1 MLKLPGIAPSLLL
14 NQGVKEILKHTA
26 LAAVMSAI
34 TLPAA
39 IYGWSSQ
46 LLDSNWIR
54 CLDKA
59 KKAGPVL
66 ADVLQDR
73 VQGQRP
79 VILVGTSLGAVTI
92 LHALVELSGR
102 LKAEEMQDL
111 VYSATLI
118 SLPIC
123 PSEAT
128 WTKARSVVAG
138 PLVNAWSR
146 NDWVLALLARASI
159 HADMSANAPSG
170 LAAVNIPGVTDI
182 DLSDVLKGH
191 MQLADADV
199 VAKVLHRTEVD
210 ERRTAPPPAD
220 LPPADAPIT
229 MEGPSDEEIR
239 EAKEAQRLEEK
250 RLETPTTA

>member
-1 MLKLPGIAPSLLL
+1 M
-14 NQGVKEILKHTA
+14 LKHTA
-26 LAAVMSAI
+26 LAAFMSAV
-34 TLPAA
+34 TLPAT
-39 IYGWSSQ
+39 IYTFSTK
-46 LLDSNWIR
+46 LLDSEWIR

-66 ADVLQDR
+66 ADVLQER

-92 LHALVELSGR
+92 LHALVSLSER
-102 LKAEEMQDL
+102 LQPNEMKDL

-123 PSEAT
+123 PNQGT
-128 WTKARSVVAG
+128 WEKARSVVAG

-170 LAAVNIPGVTDI
+170 LAAVNLPGVTDI
-182 DLSDVLKGH
+182 DLSDLLKGH
-191 MQLADADV
+191 MQLTNADV
-199 VAKVLHRTEVD
+199 VAQVLHRTEVD
-210 ERRTAPPPAD
+210 ERRTAPPPPN
-220 LPPADAPIT
+220 LPPKGEPIR
-229 MEGPSDEEIR
+229 MEGPTEEEIQ
-239 EAKEAQRLEEK
+239 EAIKAQKEEEQELERQRQANQAQS
-250 RLETPTTA
+250 A